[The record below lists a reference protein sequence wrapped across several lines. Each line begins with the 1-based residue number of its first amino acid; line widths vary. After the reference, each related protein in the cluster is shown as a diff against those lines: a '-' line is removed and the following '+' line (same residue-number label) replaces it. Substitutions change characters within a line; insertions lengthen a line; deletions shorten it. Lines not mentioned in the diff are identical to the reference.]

1 MSEDSF
7 YVERGETEVGTLA
20 TTPDDKCN
28 HLNCILHDMRA
39 RANLRK
45 PYTTRPRPQYTG
57 APGDALRD
65 YPKTCDIGK
74 LRKYSHTIMRGI
86 YQLARNGVIIQDIA
100 ALTGIPLNDVHRI
113 MEHKT
118 EIAGREF
125 NKVRLQPTNPSTG
138 EIIRRLSKEAANVY
152 AANRKIV

>member
-45 PYTTRPRPQYTG
+45 PYTPRPRPQYTG

-74 LRKYSHTIMRGI
+74 RRKYSHTIMRGI
-86 YQLARNGVIIQDIA
+86 YQLARNGVSTQDIA
-100 ALTGIPLNDVHRI
+100 ALIGMPLNDVDRI
-113 MEHKT
+113 MQHKS
-118 EIAGREF
+118 EIGAREYR
-125 NKVRLQPTNPSTG
+125 NVQRQENPPSTP